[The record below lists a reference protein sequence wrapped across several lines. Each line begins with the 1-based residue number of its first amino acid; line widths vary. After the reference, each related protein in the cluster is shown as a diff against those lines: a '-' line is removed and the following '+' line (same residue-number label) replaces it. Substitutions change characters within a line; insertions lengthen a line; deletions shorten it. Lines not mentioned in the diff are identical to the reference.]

1 MLTRNALSYYDSA
14 DPFKRKER
22 GRILLKDV
30 KLVEHVILREQRDR
44 DEPNRPHA
52 FQVGYRE
59 MRGPG
64 TSSSGQSPR
73 PPQEYFLC
81 ILVSISTKHNIIGP
95 NIINT
100 ELV

>member
-81 ILVSISTKHNIIGP
+81 ILVSISIKHNIIGP